1 LFTKVYSKKK
11 TASPSSV
18 FPKIFLFV
26 PKSVFSEKGL
36 PYFFFPYK
44 ERLQDEKGKNIQR
57 EGFEKRLPEFV
68 PISVFQQLFNIRRT
82 VQDFPSQLDM
92 WDTSFITVVL

>member
-26 PKSVFSEKGL
+26 PKSVFSGKGL

-44 ERLQDEKGKNIQR
+44 ERLQDEKRK
-57 EGFEKRLPEFV
+57 EYSKEL
-68 PISVFQQLFNIRRT
+68 L
-82 VQDFPSQLDM
+82 
-92 WDTSFITVVL
+92 